1 MKSVMMKWLHS
12 DYNERGFGICVSVVV
27 SHELYVNHSGGLNL
41 SVKITNGI
49 LNSHIPSHM
58 IVARLNKLC
67 FQRFS
72 LFPERFFVLHP
83 VDACLLIAQGREG
96 ELLLTKREEI

>member
-41 SVKITNGI
+41 LVKITNGI

-58 IVARLNKLC
+58 IVARLNKLLSEV
-67 FQRFS
+67 FS
-72 LFPERFFVLHP
+72 VSREVLCAASCRCLS
-83 VDACLLIAQGREG
+83 VDSTRGRGGIAFN
-96 ELLLTKREEI
+96 